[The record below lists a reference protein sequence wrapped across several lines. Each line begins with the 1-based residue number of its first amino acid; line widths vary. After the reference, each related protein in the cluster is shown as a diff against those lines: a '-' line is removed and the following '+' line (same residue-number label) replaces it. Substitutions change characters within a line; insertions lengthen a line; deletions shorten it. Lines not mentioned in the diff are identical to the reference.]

1 MTWYYRVFLIIFIC
15 LIISISNAQA
25 QFTLT
30 NFNNYYS
37 YINCKISNEKI
48 LQVNNIQFTSIIIE
62 TNEKTDDELKLEVI
76 AESRKPISVSVKII
90 ENENNREYK
99 YSSGLHIFNKV
110 QNGIKIDFGNFKG
123 QVKISFI
130 YSPKHY
136 LSKNL
141 KLYKFNNPCDKPL
154 MISYNEWRKGLPDPK
169 PPREKTKVEH
179 LVIHHSAGSNSDT
192 DYINTVRNIY
202 LLHTQSNGWDDI
214 GYNFLIAPDGTIF
227 NGRDPQGAGD
237 DDEILGAHFCG
248 KNQNTMGICIMGN
261 FMNQKPTDESL
272 FSLKYLLAWKLK
284 KDKIDANSKTL
295 HPKSTGSLLENICG
309 HRNGCSTSCPGDS
322 LYAVLN
328 EIRSES
334 ARIADSCGLK
344 LSISNLKLSNKILV
358 FPNPSDGKI
367 YFKTENIEA
376 NSELQIFDI
385 SAKLIKKIK
394 LQSQSVTELNM
405 PKGLYYYKVLTN
417 MFVIESNFFIII

>member
-1 MTWYYRVFLIIFIC
+1 MTWYYRVFLIILIC
-15 LIISISNAQA
+15 LKISISNAWA

-37 YINCKISNEKI
+37 YINCIISNEKI

-62 TNEKTDDELKLEVI
+62 TNEKINEEIKVEIFTENG
-76 AESRKPISVSVKII
+76 KPLFLISKFFD
-90 ENENNREYK
+90 NENNREYK
-99 YSSGLHIFNKV
+99 YSTGLHSFNKTL
-110 QNGIKIDFGNFKG
+110 NGIKINFGNFEG

-130 YSPKHY
+130 YSPKHN
-136 LSKNL
+136 LSKDL

-227 NGRDPQGAGD
+227 NGRDPIGAGD
-237 DDEILGAHFCG
+237 DDEILGAHFCS

-261 FMNQKPTDESL
+261 YMNQKPTDEAL

-284 KDKIDANSKTL
+284 KAKIDANGKTL

-322 LYAVLN
+322 LYSELN
-328 EIRSES
+328 KIRSEA
-334 ARIADSCGLK
+334 ARIADSCGLILDVYNFK
-344 LSISNLKLSNKILV
+344 LTPKIFL
-358 FPNPSDGKI
+358 FPNPSDGKV
-367 YFKTENIEA
+367 YFNTANIEA

-385 SAKLIKKIK
+385 SAKLIKNIK

-405 PKGLYYYKVLTN
+405 PKGLYFYKVLTN
-417 MFVIESNFFIII
+417 MSVFESDFFIIK